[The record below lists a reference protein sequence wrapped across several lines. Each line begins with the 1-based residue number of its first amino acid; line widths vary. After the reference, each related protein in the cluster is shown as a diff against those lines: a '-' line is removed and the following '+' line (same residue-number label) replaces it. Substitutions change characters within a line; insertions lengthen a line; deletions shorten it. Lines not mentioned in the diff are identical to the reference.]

1 MQQLCSDTYA
11 LMKKKMT
18 ETQASMRLYLANKD
32 TETILFKPIRLNIQV
47 NHHTNKVSTS
57 EFRPFFLDFN
67 FFCGNII
74 QRKTV
79 QLSML
84 QRQSKSLFYF
94 SYKSKSYTHE
104 S

>member
-47 NHHTNKVSTS
+47 AEKTVKVRTK
-57 EFRPFFLDFN
+57 EFRPFFLNFN
-67 FFCGNII
+67 FFFGNTI

-79 QLSML
+79 Q
-84 QRQSKSLFYF
+84 
-94 SYKSKSYTHE
+94 
-104 S
+104 